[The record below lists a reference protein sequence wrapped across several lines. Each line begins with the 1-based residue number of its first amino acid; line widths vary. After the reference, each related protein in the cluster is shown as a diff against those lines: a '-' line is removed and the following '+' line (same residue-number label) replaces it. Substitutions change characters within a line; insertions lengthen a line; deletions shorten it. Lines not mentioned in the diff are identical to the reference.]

1 MNRRRLLL
9 VTLLLVLLAGG
20 SLAALALRG
29 GDEER
34 SAGASTSQTGG
45 VSTTAPPKP
54 ENGAVPI
61 RFVLNDSYEAGETV
75 AVAIENIGTKAYVFQ
90 SYYQAC
96 SLSYFDSKG
105 RPFIIPPGT
114 HCDLLAEETIR
125 PGERKKLFTWKLD
138 ECVKDAWGCV
148 KSRPLTP
155 GTYTIKGLFTPK
167 FAGPRARVET
177 TFRIVAT

>member
-1 MNRRRLLL
+1 MNRRRHLI
-9 VTLLLVLLAGG
+9 VALLLVLLAGG
-20 SLAALALRG
+20 SLAALALRSG
-29 GDEER
+29 GEEL
-34 SAGASTSQTGG
+34 SAGASTSQTRGA
-45 VSTTAPPKP
+45 STTAAAEP
-54 ENGAVPI
+54 ESGTVPI
-61 RFVLNDSYEAGETV
+61 RFVLNDSYEARETV
-75 AVAIENIGTKAYVFQ
+75 TVAIENIGTKAYVFQ

-148 KSRPLTP
+148 KSRPLAP
-155 GTYTIKGLFTPK
+155 GTYTIKGLFKPK

-177 TFRIVAT
+177 TFRILAT

>member
-1 MNRRRLLL
+1 MNRHRLLI

-34 SAGASTSQTGG
+34 SAGASTSQTG
-45 VSTTAPPKP
+45 VSSTAPPEP
-54 ENGAVPI
+54 ENGAVSI

-75 AVAIENIGTKAYVFQ
+75 TVAIENIGTKAYVFQ

-148 KSRPLTP
+148 KSRPLAP
-155 GTYTIKGLFTPK
+155 GTYTIKGPFKPK